1 MPMIDR
7 STLVKLALGALLVL
21 LAAGLS
27 GVLLREP
34 LIRWGEAFIGRFG
47 LVGLFFG
54 VIFADSS
61 IVPLSNEPLVLLA
74 LSAGV
79 SPWTAFAVTAAGS
92 VASGPVGW
100 CCGRLLG
107 AHTSIVL
114 RLARRYPQV
123 AAMLTL
129 YGSRFVAAAA
139 LLPFPFAVATWLS
152 GASGVRFS
160 HLLLASLLRIPKTAF
175 YVGLLAGGWALG
187 G

>member
-1 MPMIDR
+1 VPMIDR
-7 STLVKLALGALLVL
+7 STLIKLAVGALLVL
-21 LAAGLS
+21 IAAGLS

-34 LIRWGEAFIGRFG
+34 LIRWGEAFIDRFG
-47 LVGLFFG
+47 LLGLLIG

-79 SPWTAFAVTAAGS
+79 SPWTAFAVTALGS
-92 VASGPVGW
+92 VLAGPVGW
-100 CCGRLLG
+100 TCGRLLG
-107 AHTSIVL
+107 AHTSVVL

-123 AAMLTL
+123 VAMLTL
-129 YGSRFVAAAA
+129 YGARFVAAAA
-139 LLPFPFAVATWLS
+139 LLPFPFAVATWLA

-175 YVGLLAGGWALG
+175 YVALLAGGWAMG
-187 G
+187 A